1 VTVVTRL
8 LRTPAS
14 VVWIFLILAT
24 VVSWTLGTQHGFSN
38 YTPVSVVILLIA
50 FIKVRLVGLYFM
62 ELRGAP
68 TVLRGLFEA
77 YCAIVCTVVVL
88 VFVLA

>member
-1 VTVVTRL
+1 
-8 LRTPAS
+8 
-14 VVWIFLILAT
+14 
-24 VVSWTLGTQHGFSN
+24 
-38 YTPVSVVILLIA
+38 LLIA

-77 YCAIVCTVVVL
+77 YCAIACTVVIG
-88 VFVLA
+88 VFLLT

>member
-1 VTVVTRL
+1 VIVL
-8 LRTPAS
+8 LRTPATAVW
-14 VVWIFLILAT
+14 VVLILAT
-24 VVSWTLGTQHGFSN
+24 VVTWTLGTNHGFANHTLAS
-38 YTPVSVVILLIA
+38 TVILLIA

-77 YCAIVCTVVVL
+77 YCAIACTVVVG
-88 VFVLA
+88 VFLLA